1 MTENISFE
9 NALKE
14 LENITIEL
22 EKGDISLDKSIEL
35 FERGIKLS
43 KICSEKLNNAKQNII
58 CAQSVVG
65 RLLCFLRFCF

>member
-1 MTENISFE
+1 MSENISFE

-43 KICSEKLNNAKQNII
+43 KICSEKLNNAKQKII
-58 CAQSVVG
+58 SLDEAESEENT
-65 RLLCFLRFCF
+65 

>member
-58 CAQSVVG
+58 SLDEAESEENT
-65 RLLCFLRFCF
+65 

>member
-1 MTENISFE
+1 MSENISFE

-14 LENITIEL
+14 LENITNEL

-43 KICSEKLNNAKQNII
+43 KICSEKLNNAKQKII
-58 CAQSVVG
+58 SLDEAESEENT
-65 RLLCFLRFCF
+65 

>member
-43 KICSEKLNNAKQNII
+43 KICSEKLNNAKQKII
-58 CAQSVVG
+58 SLDEAESEENT
-65 RLLCFLRFCF
+65 